1 MSSAYYLLSVR
12 RSWWMCGG
20 YTWLWGKFWLY
31 QWYRF
36 ILLWLQ
42 ERLLRWWW
50 NLRRWEIYVN
60 NLQLIKYCKV
70 TGGNNVILFCNV
82 LPCDKTK
89 NCDILKELG
98 IDRKLSR
105 TPVRFIKLVLT
116 INCSENNKSIQKS
129 LPLKENWNQKNRLHF
144 EFRSFHR
151 NNVILF
157 FKYASV

>member
-1 MSSAYYLLSVR
+1 M
-12 RSWWMCGG
+12 
-20 YTWLWGKFWLY
+20 
-31 QWYRF
+31 
-36 ILLWLQ
+36 
-42 ERLLRWWW
+42 
-50 NLRRWEIYVN
+50 N

-116 INCSENNKSIQKS
+116 INCSENIKSVQIL
-129 LPLKENWNQKNRLHF
+129 LPIKENSNPQNRHF
-144 EFRSFHR
+144 EVRSFHR

-157 FKYASV
+157 CKYPSV

>member
-1 MSSAYYLLSVR
+1 MYFHLIDLSLALIFMCSACYLLSVR
-12 RSWWMCGG
+12 RSWRMCGG
-20 YTWLWGKFWLY
+20 YAWLWGKFWLY

-70 TGGNNVILFCNV
+70 NGGNNVILFCNV

-89 NCDILKELG
+89 SCDILKELG
-98 IDRKLSR
+98 IDHKLSR
-105 TPVRFIKLVLT
+105 TPVWFIKLVLT
-116 INCSENNKSIQKS
+116 IVLKITKVYKYYCQLKKMQTQK
-129 LPLKENWNQKNRLHF
+129 
-144 EFRSFHR
+144 
-151 NNVILF
+151 
-157 FKYASV
+157 